1 MLVVGEV
8 MTSPFDETRAGER
21 AVLEAAGAE
30 LVLAASIEEFRQLA
44 PEAAHARRLAER
56 WI

>member
-8 MTSPFDETRAGER
+8 MTSPFDESRAGER

-30 LVLAASIEEFRQLA
+30 LVLAASIEEFRLND
-44 PEAAHARRLAER
+44 
-56 WI
+56 